1 MNKGIADNKYYEAK
15 TSQISY
21 FCWGCTI
28 DLIQHKGVLMTVFFS
43 FIFFVLTNHIFLVT
57 VEIQRVT
64 IPK

>member
-28 DLIQHKGVLMTVFFS
+28 DLIQHKRCCNDSFF
-43 FIFFVLTNHIFLVT
+43 FIFIVLTNHIFLVT
-57 VEIQRVT
+57 MEIQRVT